1 MYNALFMLSNHDIFH
16 NYLLDNFFQK
26 KKIILSFLKSHEVLS
41 ISYISIASISLES
54 KFIPRDSSPGVS
66 AGPYANARF
75 V

>member
-1 MYNALFMLSNHDIFH
+1 MYNAFFMLSNHDIFH
-16 NYLLDNFFQK
+16 NYLLDNASK
-26 KKIILSFLKSHEVLS
+26 KKIILPFLKSHEVLS